1 MYTRKERIVPN
12 YRING
17 KIKPTDKHHIRIPSE
32 SFLNKS
38 NLISRQPLEKVEQIE
53 IRKLPDFDSRRSSAC
68 SLGND
73 IDNIYSRAY
82 SHILPQK
89 IVEYSTSPIPIVIPL
104 PQRKNVLMQ
113 SILPSKTRLLES
125 QSTME
130 TLDFLEK
137 PRKTLDPLPEVNE
150 SLPKRLYPDDPKSS
164 RSKNTDQGDGSPQFL
179 PSDMANCLGMML
191 ARMNNKDTQSH
202 IHIAK
207 IVDSVYG
214 SQIYKAESATNIDA
228 IEINY
233 RIGELETPTSM
244 GDSEVYEFVNE
255 NSIDNGYPMFRDKS
269 AGSKSPS
276 IATITESS
284 FGNTSPNGKK
294 TLPTERLGQSINHNF
309 VTVAS
314 QKHKFSGENNM
325 TIVPPLKITQN
336 IKIMPGLECKC
347 THRQKDEDFSSRL
360 KIDFTAKDHYELTYK
375 LSNFQSSANMVKN
388 PARHSGTR
396 SETTI
401 TKAIKSGRKVASDKL
416 HRSPI
421 KRPHPHTTDKP
432 GLSLISEGIDSPSD
446 GHSEPSIVRS
456 AVYKSNMGICID
468 IVATYYESLSTSIRR
483 MLLDHGSH
491 LDLCRQIERKRHI
504 LASAAKHNND
514 HVSQDIDDKSKLHDR
529 QNIFNMAI
537 LVLLILFI
545 AVLIFRT

>member
-1 MYTRKERIVPN
+1 MYTTKERIVPN

-17 KIKPTDKHHIRIPSE
+17 QIKPPGKQNIRIPSE
-32 SFLNKS
+32 SFLNES
-38 NLISRQPLEKVEQIE
+38 SLISRQTLKKVEPVD

-68 SLGND
+68 SLAKD
-73 IDNIYSRAY
+73 IDNNNSRAY

-89 IVEYSTSPIPIVIPL
+89 IVDYSISPSAIVIPP
-104 PQRKNVLMQ
+104 PQIKSVLMQ
-113 SILPSKTRLLES
+113 SILPSKTRLMQS

-130 TLDFLEK
+130 ALDFLEK
-137 PRKTLDPLPEVNE
+137 SGKTLDPLPEVNE
-150 SLPKRLYPDDPKSS
+150 SSPTRLYPEDPKSS
-164 RSKNTDQGDGSPQFL
+164 RSKNMDQGDGSPQFL
-179 PSDMANCLGMML
+179 PSDLANCLGMML
-191 ARMNNKDTQSH
+191 ASTNIEDTQSH

-214 SQIYKAESATNIDA
+214 SQIYKAESPTNIDA
-228 IEINY
+228 IEIY
-233 RIGELETPTSM
+233 HRLGELDTPTSM

-255 NSIDNGYPMFRDKS
+255 NNLDYGYPMFRVKA
-269 AGSKSPS
+269 AGSKSPT
-276 IATITESS
+276 IAHITESS
-284 FGNTSPNGKK
+284 FANTSPNGKK
-294 TLPTERLGQSINHNF
+294 TLPTVHLGQSTNHNL
-309 VTVAS
+309 VPLAS
-314 QKHKFSGENNM
+314 QKHKFSSAYNM

-336 IKIMPGLECKC
+336 IKIMPGLEFKC

-360 KIDFTAKDHYELTYK
+360 KIDFTAKDEYELTYK
-375 LSNFQSSANMVKN
+375 LSNFQSSANMVKT

-396 SETTI
+396 SETMI
-401 TKAIKSGRKVASDKL
+401 TKALKSGRKVASDKL

-456 AVYKSNMGICID
+456 AVNKSNMGICID
-468 IVATYYESLSTSIRR
+468 IVASYYEGLSTSIRR
-483 MLLDHGSH
+483 ILLDHGSH

-504 LASAAKHNND
+504 LASAAKHNSD
-514 HVSQDIDDKSKLHDR
+514 HVNQDIDDKSKLHDR